1 METNVC
7 TIGTLRSMLTVA
19 SRQAASGHQVRN
31 SRGKEDA
38 AAANHRN
45 ASGNTLAGPPGEN
58 ATSRLCPSRRSESPV
73 LNRPQAS
80 RISASRTRSMVRNGS
95 RPKKAGM
102 GGPRRRDRG
111 NDGPDSPLTRAR
123 MIGRVSCLRPS
134 RKITYLF

>member
-1 METNVC
+1 MESNVC
-7 TIGTLRSMLTVA
+7 TIGTLRSMLTVD

-31 SRGKEDA
+31 SRGTEDA

-45 ASGNTLAGPPGEN
+45 ASGNPLAGPPGE
-58 ATSRLCPSRRSESPV
+58 RLCPSRRSESPV

-80 RISASRTRSMVRNGS
+80 RMSASRTRSMVRNGS

-111 NDGPDSPLTRAR
+111 NDGPASPLTRAR

-134 RKITYLF
+134 RKITYLS